1 LTVSWSILK
10 IISSDAVELYW
21 GFTKFHEC
29 NSICNPLNTCEGVPM
44 KNELDQVKQ
53 SSATPVEREAA
64 IRRRAYEIYEQ
75 RGRADGFELEDW
87 AQAETEILGSS
98 EMPKAA

>member
-1 LTVSWSILK
+1 
-10 IISSDAVELYW
+10 
-21 GFTKFHEC
+21 
-29 NSICNPLNTCEGVPM
+29 M
-44 KNELDQVKQ
+44 KRDPDQVKQ
-53 SSATPVEREAA
+53 TPATPVELEAT

-75 RGRADGFELEDW
+75 RGRVDGFELEDW

>member
-1 LTVSWSILK
+1 
-10 IISSDAVELYW
+10 
-21 GFTKFHEC
+21 
-29 NSICNPLNTCEGVPM
+29 M
-44 KNELDQVKQ
+44 KSEPDGVKQ
-53 SSATPVEREAA
+53 TPATPVEREAA

>member
-1 LTVSWSILK
+1 
-10 IISSDAVELYW
+10 
-21 GFTKFHEC
+21 
-29 NSICNPLNTCEGVPM
+29 M
-44 KNELDQVKQ
+44 KSEPDQVKQ
-53 SSATPVEREAA
+53 STAQSPATPVEREAA

-87 AQAETEILGSS
+87 AQAETEILGSR